1 MRKHSDMA
9 TRCCSLLIGALVVT
23 VVYETTATHTPNRTP
38 QNKPMK
44 EDTLPHKSAYA
55 QVNGYTVKTPVES
68 LQDGAV

>member
-1 MRKHSDMA
+1 MA
-9 TRCCSLLIGALVVT
+9 TFRRSLLIGVLVVT
-23 VVYETTATHTPNRTP
+23 VVYETTAAHTPNRTP
-38 QNKPMK
+38 QNTPLK